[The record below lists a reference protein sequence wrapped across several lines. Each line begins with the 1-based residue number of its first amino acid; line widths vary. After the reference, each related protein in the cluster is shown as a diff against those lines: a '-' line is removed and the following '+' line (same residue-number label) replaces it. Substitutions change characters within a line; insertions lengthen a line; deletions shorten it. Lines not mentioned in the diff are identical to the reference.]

1 MNAHPQPCDC
11 HRCVMVPKP
20 TAEEVRDHDILTIAA
35 GVNPKD
41 VMGRMKP
48 GLGNVP
54 PGPLYAVARAFDDG
68 AAKYG
73 AFNWRGLPVKA
84 SVYHDACKR
93 HLDQWFHGN
102 DHAADSGVHHL
113 AHAVACLLILLDAEQ
128 QRSLKDDR
136 PQRNIPLD
144 DILATL
150 AAQKVQ
156 A

>member
-1 MNAHPQPCDC
+1 MAGDVKRPIAADPLASMSVLIEQQ
-11 HRCVMVPKP
+11 
-20 TAEEVRDHDILTIAA
+20 DHDVLTIAA

-41 VMGRMKP
+41 VMGRQKP

-54 PGPLYAVARAFDDG
+54 PGPLYLVARAFDDG
-68 AAKYG
+68 TRKYG
-73 AFNWRGLPVKA
+73 AFNWRGNPVLA

-93 HLDQWFHGN
+93 HLDSWFHGN
-102 DHAADSGVHHL
+102 DRAADSGVHHI

-136 PQRNIPLD
+136 PQRNVALD
-144 DILATL
+144 DILADL
-150 AAQKVQ
+150 AAQKVT